1 MIPYGKALD
10 DDEELI
16 KARKESRS
24 KTNFEKDYAKFLK
37 KYKKSLKHHKS
48 GYYWVPTGQG
58 EDYRFCEA
66 FTTETEKSVKLRKAF
81 EKKYPHYDYVSPF
94 EAWKMVCSEFTK
106 AINKV
111 KENI

>member
-16 KARKESRS
+16 KARNESRS
-24 KTNFEKDYAKFLK
+24 KPNFEKDYAKFLK
-37 KYKKSLKHHKS
+37 KYKKSLKRHKS

-58 EDYRFCEA
+58 EDYMFCEA
-66 FTTETEKSVKLRKAF
+66 FTTETEKSVKMRKEF

-106 AINKV
+106 AINKA